1 MTNAPFDV
9 FAGVAGIPL
18 SVDSFD
24 LGRGIIVERMFAHL
38 MAPFMLAF
46 APATQGKPHSAP
58 SRAAHGGLGFDMLV
72 QLSNP
77 ASLQSESPLGQQGT
91 LAWIVALL
99 RLRVGPHILVPAVS
113 NLPFADGPTRE
124 NEVQYWPYEIEPRI
138 LRLCEERPK
147 EISEIDLGWVRK
159 YWHSSAAMAASQPAF
174 QTLVEAVDQCP
185 FAKRS
190 SLEVLWLWSA
200 LEAMFSTG
208 REELR
213 YRMSS
218 VIASYLEMAGLARM
232 SLQKDIAKLYDGR
245 SAAAHGREDKA
256 HDSLGDTF
264 ELVRRIVVRII
275 ETNEVPTRA
284 ALEARLFGADP
295 S

>member
-1 MTNAPFDV
+1 MQTPIDV
-9 FAGVAGIPL
+9 FAGLAGVPL
-18 SVDSFD
+18 SVDKFE
-24 LGRGIIVERMFAHL
+24 LGGGIIADRMFAHL

-46 APATQGKPHSAP
+46 APAAPGQPHPAP
-58 SRAAHGGLGFDMLV
+58 WRAAHGGLGFDMLV
-72 QLSNP
+72 QLSIP
-77 ASLQSESPLGQQGT
+77 ASLENESPLGQRAT
-91 LAWIVALL
+91 LAWVVALL
-99 RLRVGPHILVPAVS
+99 RLRVGPYVLVPVVS

-124 NEVQYWPYEIEPRI
+124 NEVEYWPYEIEPRI
-138 LRLCEERPK
+138 LRICDDRPT

-159 YWHSSAAMAASQPAF
+159 HWLSSAGLAANQPAF

-190 SLEVLWLWSA
+190 SLAVLWLWSA

-213 YRMSS
+213 YRMST
-218 VIASYLEMAGLARM
+218 VIAAYLEPAGLSRM
-232 SLQKDIAKLYDGR
+232 SFQKDIAKLYDGR

-256 HDSLGDTF
+256 HDSLRDTF
-264 ELVRRIVVRII
+264 DLVRRIVVRII